1 MRNCQ
6 PSRFTTGL
14 AMFAALA
21 AAALV
26 VSTSRPA
33 AAWPPQ
39 TTMGSGFQNGGNSFF
54 ENVGVGF
61 GFSIPAPGGNINFTN
76 VGGVATPLG
85 LGNNAGGA
93 SFGNAVRT
101 PLGTAFFGLSAAQGA
116 DSSMVS
122 QSGSVTVINGGTGFI
137 SDTSQR
143 PFVTSVIPVVGDN
156 DAGPGDGVEV
166 VSSPLS
172 GFSSNPSVLGERVG
186 RLKSGDKGG
195 PRGEPRVAVPNL
207 VGQANAV
214 ARAHGPADPAS
225 AADPFQRKLAA
236 ASANSAGQP
245 AASVND
251 IRAQLAAED
260 AAAAAEWQE
269 ALDRAQQALDAGK
282 PNVARNYYQQ
292 VIRHGS
298 GPLKQQA
305 LDGLRAISAASSPGA
320 KP

>member
-6 PSRFTTGL
+6 PGILIHDGSVDGARG
-14 AMFAALA
+14 FA
-21 AAALV
+21 V
-26 VSTSRPA
+26 VVATSRPA

-39 TTMGSGFQNGGNSFF
+39 TTMGSGFHNGGDSFF
-54 ENVGVGF
+54 EKVGVGF

-93 SFGNAVRT
+93 SFGSAVKT
-101 PLGTAFFGLSAAQGA
+101 PLGTAFFGLSAAQGSA

-122 QSGSVTVINGGTGFI
+122 QGGSLTVINGGTGFV

-156 DAGPGDGVEV
+156 DAGPGDGVEI

-172 GFSSNPSVLGERVG
+172 AFNANPSVLGERLG
-186 RLKSGDKGG
+186 RLNSGDKGG
-195 PRGEPRVAVPNL
+195 PRGGAPRVAVPNL
-207 VGQANAV
+207 MGRASSLST
-214 ARAHGPADPAS
+214 ARGPAP

-236 ASANSAGQP
+236 AAGNSAGQP
-245 AASVND
+245 AASVSE

-260 AAAAAEWQE
+260 AAALAEWKD

-292 VIRHGS
+292 VIRHAS

-305 LDGLRAISAASSPGA
+305 IDGLRAISASSSPPGA